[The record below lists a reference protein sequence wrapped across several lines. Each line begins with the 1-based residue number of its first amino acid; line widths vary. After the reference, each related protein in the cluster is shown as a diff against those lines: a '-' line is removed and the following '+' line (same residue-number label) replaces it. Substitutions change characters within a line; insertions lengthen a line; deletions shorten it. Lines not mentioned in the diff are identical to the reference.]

1 MDKLYFYVRRMDK
14 TLEKSK
20 AILDEIESKTQG
32 QYWCTVNDLTID
44 DNIPDDDTD
53 NDSFYEE
60 SDSNTDSTSSSEE
73 ETRSTKTLGDKVID
87 IWNKRRYK
95 LVTDFAIA
103 GWLLSPIPDIY
114 EDSKIH
120 MNGHHRKTV
129 KRLLKKL
136 MGSHLPGDSD
146 ELSEIMNNFWEE
158 FEQFKSKAG
167 PFE

>member
-1 MDKLYFYVRRMDK
+1 MDK

-32 QYWCTVNDLTID
+32 QYWRTVNDLTID

-103 GWLLSPIPDIY
+103 GWLLSPIRCDFGKKITPCHFPLHSAASLCPDAI
-114 EDSKIH
+114 
-120 MNGHHRKTV
+120 
-129 KRLLKKL
+129 
-136 MGSHLPGDSD
+136 
-146 ELSEIMNNFWEE
+146 
-158 FEQFKSKAG
+158 
-167 PFE
+167 